1 MPSSSGSQLSKFIR
15 PLLIVVIIALVLWL
29 LAASMAVLVPFLI
42 GILLAYMLMP
52 VVNWLE
58 NLLPPKG
65 KAPKTRRIISIIL
78 VFIAFAVIL
87 ALFIVYVG
95 ATLVSASGAL
105 ADKAPA
111 FIDQSMDNVAAWI
124 KVLGGSLPHALSGQL
139 ETITTNL
146 GPSAGKFVQDFVVGS
161 LAIIPASM
169 PTIVGF
175 LILPFFLFF
184 VLNDY
189 ESFQKYFYD
198 YLPATAAR
206 HTANILG
213 IIGNNMGRYLR
224 SQLILGLIV
233 GFMVFIG
240 LAILRVDYAPALAA
254 VTAVT
259 QFIPI
264 VGPVVSG
271 LIVLLVTLALQPD
284 KALWALIIF
293 VIAQGI
299 LNTVFVNWI
308 QGRYMQIHPAI
319 VMVLL
324 VVGGYIAGLWGAI
337 LALPLGATIWQ
348 IYIYFRNQPRATVPE
363 TRLPD

>member
-1 MPSSSGSQLSKFIR
+1 MSSTSGSPLTKFAR
-15 PLLIVVIIALVLWL
+15 PLLVFVIIALVLWL
-29 LAASMAVLVPFLI
+29 AAASMAVLIPFLI

-78 VFIAFAVIL
+78 VFVAFALVL
-87 ALFIVYVG
+87 ALFIVYIG

-105 ADKAPA
+105 ADKAPG
-111 FIDQSMDNVAAWI
+111 FIDQGMANVTGWI
-124 KVLGGSLPHALSGQL
+124 KVLGGSLPHAFSGQL
-139 ETITTNL
+139 ENMISNL
-146 GPSAGKFVQDFVVGS
+146 GPAAGKFVQDFIVGS
-161 LAIIPASM
+161 LAVIPASM

-198 YLPATAAR
+198 YLPANAAR

-240 LAILRVDYAPALAA
+240 LAVLRVDYAPALAA
-254 VTAVT
+254 VTAVS

-293 VIAQGI
+293 LIAQGI
-299 LNTVFVNWI
+299 LNMVFVNWI
-308 QGRYMQIHPAI
+308 QGKYMQIHPAV

-337 LALPLGATIWQ
+337 LALPVGATIWQ
-348 IYIYFRNQPRATVPE
+348 IYIYFRNQQADNKSAD
-363 TRLPD
+363 LIKA